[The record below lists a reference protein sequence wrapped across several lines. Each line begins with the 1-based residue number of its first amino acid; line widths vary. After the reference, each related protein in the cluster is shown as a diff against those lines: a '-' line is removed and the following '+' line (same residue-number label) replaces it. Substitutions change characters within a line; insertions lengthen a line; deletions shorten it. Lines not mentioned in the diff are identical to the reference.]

1 MSHVT
6 SVKML
11 GRGRSTSCPKSG
23 SADIIKSFLSLLL
36 GNSSSQEV
44 FLSFRSCLI
53 KNAPVGAP
61 AGRLTCRALRGHPVF
76 MWISLRCFILLKI

>member
-23 SADIIKSFLSLLL
+23 SADIISPSFLLL
-36 GNSSSQEV
+36 GNSGSPEV

-53 KNAPVGAP
+53 KNAPVGAL
-61 AGRLTCRALRGHPVF
+61 AGRLTCRALRSHPVF